1 VIRKIVIGFA
11 AAALGSAAF
20 LPAPA
25 VAQGE
30 LPPFEAVTIIRSMGM
45 DPLGRPVRRGSAYV
59 LRALD
64 AYGQE
69 VTVTLDAREGRVLSV
84 RPVMA
89 AAAPYG
95 PPPAAYPPA
104 PYGNPPYAPRYAP
117 PPGLDDDDEFDVEY
131 QPIPPGAPPP
141 VVYAPRASY
150 SVPRP
155 PGRVPTAKVPTPKSA
170 PAAKTAANPASKTVE
185 ATLPE
190 NVASELTTG
199 SAGEATKQPEAS
211 AAPAIPPV
219 QGLN

>member
-1 VIRKIVIGFA
+1 MIRKLVIGFA
-11 AAALGSAAF
+11 AAALGLAAL

-25 VAQGE
+25 AAQGE

-84 RPVMA
+84 RPAMA

-104 PYGNPPYAPRYAP
+104 PYGNPPYAPPRYALP
-117 PPGLDDDDEFDVEY
+117 PDLDDDDEFDVEY

-155 PGRVPTAKVPTPKSA
+155 PARVPTAKVPTPKSA
-170 PAAKTAANPASKTVE
+170 PVSKTASSPASKP
-185 ATLPE
+185 AA
-190 NVASELTTG
+190 VASEASSEITTA
-199 SAGEATKQPEAS
+199 SVPEAK
-211 AAPAIPPV
+211 APAETSSSLAVPPV
-219 QGLN
+219 QTLE